1 MKKSL
6 LTIAAAAVFAFGFT
20 SCDMNLDDLLND
32 PELNLTG
39 SITLTTTSPQGT
51 PQAYGQ
57 NDTIRFK
64 SAACNITE
72 AVQDTFGVTTN
83 AGTVMVG
90 TFDNL
95 LTSNN
100 SQANLSFPLVGINLR
115 GTSAQNYT
123 VDCPVNDLG
132 FFQYL
137 HDTDVNLLITRGI
150 MYANCIGSLFAVAV
164 SDTAYY
170 IGYDGN
176 INITNFGPEGD
187 VVEGTVNVTALYVTK
202 GEIERIANDA
212 DYRATIGNFATH
224 FPSITFNGNIA
235 SRRLPIE
242 AVIDALEENTK

>member
-6 LTIAAAAVFAFGFT
+6 LAIAAAAVFAFGFT
-20 SCDMNLDDLLND
+20 SCDMNLEDLLND
-32 PELNLTG
+32 EELNLTG
-39 SITLTTTSPQGT
+39 SITLATANPVNGT
-51 PQAYGQ
+51 QAYGQ

-72 AVQDTFGVTTN
+72 ATPGVE

-90 TFDNL
+90 THDNL

-123 VDCPVNDLG
+123 VDCPVNDFG

-164 SDTAYY
+164 DSNSYY
-170 IGYDGN
+170 IGYNGN
-176 INITNFGPEGD
+176 INITNYGVEGD
-187 VVEGTVNVTALYVTK
+187 VVEGTVNVNALYITRD
-202 GEIERIANDA
+202 ELEHIYNDPA
-212 DYRATIGNFATH
+212 YRATIGNFATH
-224 FPSITFNGNIA
+224 FPSITFTGNIA
-235 SRRLPIE
+235 SRRVPIE
-242 AVIDALEENTK
+242 AVIDALEDNAK

>member
-6 LTIAAAAVFAFGFT
+6 LAIAAAAVFAFGFT
-20 SCDMNLDDLLND
+20 ACDMNIDDLLND

-39 SITLTTTSPQGT
+39 SITLTTANPANGT
-51 PQAYGQ
+51 QAYGA

-72 AVQDTFGVTTN
+72 AVQDSLGVQVE

-123 VDCPVNDLG
+123 VDCPVNDFS

-137 HDTDVNLLITRGI
+137 YETDVNILITRGI
-150 MYANCIGSLFAVAV
+150 QYAGVIGSLFAVAV

-170 IGYDGN
+170 IGYNGN
-176 INITNFGPEGD
+176 INITNFGVEGD
-187 VVEGTVNVTALYVTK
+187 VVEGTVNVNALYVTK
-202 GEIERIANDA
+202 GELEHIYNDPA
-212 DYRATIGNFATH
+212 YRATIGNFATH
-224 FPSITFNGNIA
+224 FPSITFTGNIA
-235 SRRLPIE
+235 SRRVPIE
-242 AVIDALEENTK
+242 AVIDALEDNAQ

>member
-6 LTIAAAAVFAFGFT
+6 LAIAAAAVFAFGFT
-20 SCDMNLDDLLND
+20 SCDMDLDDLLND
-32 PELNLTG
+32 EELNLTG
-39 SITLTTTSPQGT
+39 HITLTTANPSGT

-57 NDTIRFK
+57 GDTIRFK

-72 AVQDTFGVTTN
+72 AIQDSLGFTTN

-123 VDCPVNDLG
+123 VDCPVDDLG

-137 HDTDVNLLITRGI
+137 HETDVNLLITRGI
-150 MYANCIGSLFAVAV
+150 MYTNCHGSLFAVAV
-164 SDTAYY
+164 SDTSYY

-176 INITNFGPEGD
+176 INITNFGVEGD
-187 VVEGTVNVTALYVTK
+187 VVEGTVNVNALYVTK
-202 GEIERIANDA
+202 GEIQRIANDSA
-212 DYRATIGNFATH
+212 YRATVVPFSTH

-235 SRRLPIE
+235 SRRVPIE
-242 AVIDALEENTK
+242 AVIDALEENAK